1 MERISSGVIRRIDD
15 LGRIVIPK
23 EHRRHIGVQS
33 DDPIEISLGTDENG
47 KFLVLAP
54 YRPMNKL
61 PKDVMHKICKSISAQ
76 MPDNT
81 IIAVIDAG
89 GVVCSAARG
98 WKGDTDMYTVLRDQD
113 LAVCIYRDAES
124 NTSVFSGEKKG
135 SLFYAAAPIR
145 MDLSSGMVEDE
156 KAVAALT
163 IIAVSYE
170 AAAQSQRLLA
180 MGAEIVSAML

>member
-1 MERISSGVIRRIDD
+1 MQQISSGVIRRIDD

-54 YRPMNKL
+54 YRPVNKL
-61 PKDVMHKICKSISAQ
+61 PKDAMHKICKSISAQ

-81 IIAVIDAG
+81 IIAVVDVG
-89 GVVCSAARG
+89 GVVCSAARS
-98 WKGDTDMYTVLRDQD
+98 WKGDTDMYTVLRDPD
-113 LAVCIYRDAES
+113 LVVRVYRDAES
-124 NTSVFSGEKKG
+124 NVSVFSGKTKDG
-135 SLFYAAAPIR
+135 LAYVAAPIR
-145 MDLSSGMVEDE
+145 MDLSSSTAGEE

-163 IIAVSYE
+163 LITESCE
-170 AAAQSQRLLA
+170 AASQSQRLLA
-180 MGAEIVSAML
+180 MSAEIVSAML